1 MKPKHP
7 MEEVQF
13 VLPVVD
19 YNGCE
24 CYDSECVEDLVKSVR
39 HFFNSFPTEEEI
51 DHIAATNQDI
61 THSQEHAWSLGY
73 KAALE
78 RLKR

>member
-1 MKPKHP
+1 
-7 MEEVQF
+7 
-13 VLPVVD
+13 
-19 YNGCE
+19 
-24 CYDSECVEDLVKSVR
+24 LVKSVR